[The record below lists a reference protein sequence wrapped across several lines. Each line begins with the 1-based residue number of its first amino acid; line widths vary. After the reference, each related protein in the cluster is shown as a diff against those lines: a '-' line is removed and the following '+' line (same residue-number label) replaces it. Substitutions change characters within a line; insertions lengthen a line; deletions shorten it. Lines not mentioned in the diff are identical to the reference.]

1 MQFPLTAI
9 FTKIAQ
15 HLLTRTFRSLYFFGH
30 KSNFLKG
37 VTNDL
42 IFSLKA
48 VNADTKH
55 TYYVHHIS
63 NTKPFPMFSTAR
75 TFLSLSIKVGASS

>member
-9 FTKIAQ
+9 FMKIAQ
-15 HLLTRTFRSLYFFGH
+15 HLFTRTFRSLYFFGH
-30 KSNFLKG
+30 QSNLPKG